1 MSETS
6 LKSQATKG
14 MFWNAFEY
22 FTTLGSQFVISV
34 VLARL
39 LLPSD
44 FGLIG
49 MLTVFIALSQV
60 LVQSGMGTALVQK
73 KNRTDI
79 DFSTVFIFNFI
90 VSISIYLLLF
100 ISAPFIA
107 EFYGMPQLSLLTRI
121 LCLGIIIDSLSQ
133 VQNSRLLINLDFKTM
148 AKINLTATTIS
159 GVGASVLAYFN
170 FGVWALVFHNL
181 ARASLASIFL
191 WYNNKSLPQMTFSKQ
206 SFRELFGFGSKL
218 LGAGIIATV
227 FSNIYKVVIGK
238 VYTARVLGFY
248 TQAFQFV
255 DITAGS
261 ITSVLQK
268 TTFPILAS
276 INNDEER
283 MVDVYKKL
291 LGMTAFIILPTM
303 TLFALLAEPFVLVF
317 LGEKWIETIPLLQ
330 WLCFARIIYP
340 ISALN
345 MNILNAKGRSDLFLK
360 VDLSKLPITVV
371 ALIIT
376 IPLGIKAVVIGH
388 VATSFI
394 SFFIN
399 AYMPGKLF
407 GYGIISQI
415 KDMLPKIT
423 AVVVMS
429 IVSFFVI
436 QAIDL
441 SPLKIVFGGLIGL
454 ISYYLVCCFL
464 KMKEVEEVNRIFKL
478 VGGRIVLHFKR

>member
-283 MVDVYKKL
+283 MVEVYKKL
-291 LGMTAFIILPTM
+291 LGMTSFVILPTM

-317 LGEKWIETIPLLQ
+317 LGEKWIETTPLLQ

-340 ISALN
+340 ISTLN

-360 VDLSKLPITVV
+360 VDLSKLPITVI

-388 VATSFI
+388 VVTSFI

-399 AYMPGKLF
+399 AYMPGQLF

-415 KDMLPKIT
+415 KDMLPKII
-423 AVVVMS
+423 AVLIMS
-429 IVSFFVI
+429 LCIYYILSFIQTPFFKLLWGSVI
-436 QAIDL
+436 GILIYFIL
-441 SPLKIVFGGLIGL
+441 SITFKVPEILEVNYLLKKIV
-454 ISYYLVCCFL
+454 
-464 KMKEVEEVNRIFKL
+464 KK
-478 VGGRIVLHFKR
+478 